1 MEPSPE
7 MKLKETQQRLQEA
20 EAAKNKAIKDT
31 KRVQMEVDRIKA
43 IAMGGGHIEELQVVM
58 KNLYQ
63 EMMTLVDDNANLR
76 KQSSQPNK

>member
-1 MEPSPE
+1 
-7 MKLKETQQRLQEA
+7 
-20 EAAKNKAIKDT
+20 
-31 KRVQMEVDRIKA
+31 MEVDRIKA
-43 IAMGGGHIEELQVVM
+43 IAMGGGHVEELQVVM